1 MYRIYNWKL
10 IVINTSSIS
19 LTIQPQVVYLFAD
32 IQSFNLKKGVFF
44 NPDPYLKLSL
54 QPGKLCEHLN
64 HHKKEFRTGV
74 KENTTSPR
82 WDSQVGYETQSV
94 PYGIVW

>member
-1 MYRIYNWKL
+1 MRFSRNAGQMTYG
-10 IVINTSSIS
+10 
-19 LTIQPQVVYLFAD
+19 PLFVD
-32 IQSFNLKKGVFF
+32 VESVNLKKGVFF

-64 HHKKEFRTGV
+64 HHKKELKTGV

-82 WDSQVGYETQSV
+82 WDSQVG
-94 PYGIVW
+94 